1 MPSRV
6 ERRRAAAAPAP
17 LLERRRR
24 SQPRMVMD
32 ERWVDGWLAFKTRG
46 EKRRLAPYPEDWS
59 TVDDARLEELCN
71 AAVVVQAPRRLIE

>member
-1 MPSRV
+1 
-6 ERRRAAAAPAP
+6 
-17 LLERRRR
+17 
-24 SQPRMVMD
+24 MVMD